1 MSLNDADFPDLT
13 LTLLL
18 MSVCQPGYVY
28 CEAEVK
34 KKMDYLMW
42 HNCKFPCFFSSLWA
56 KCNFADKW
64 LQISNERK
72 AWLEYSSCG
81 SLMNILVE
89 LLSRTNLKYFII
101 LSGSSE
107 WYLFTSENIFERTFV
122 NNNATKGF
130 RLNRILQKNTE
141 STRTRMK
148 REQKCKC
155 KMYWSYM
162 SWMHMRENVKVKLI
176 KSLSLL
182 LWRL

>member
-18 MSVCQPGYVY
+18 MSVCPPGYVY

-34 KKMDYLMW
+34 KKMEYLMR

-72 AWLEYSSCG
+72 AWLEYNSCG

-107 WYLFTSENIFERTFV
+107 WYLFTSENIFERTFD

-130 RLNRILQKNTE
+130 RLNRILQKNRE
-141 STRTRMK
+141 HQNSNETRTEM
-148 REQKCKC
+148 
-155 KMYWSYM
+155 
-162 SWMHMRENVKVKLI
+162 
-176 KSLSLL
+176 
-182 LWRL
+182 